1 VIRSGNTGGASGFTK
16 RARHGLSM
24 AARIRHICYLALA
37 LIVLAPALAAAQ
49 GYPGYPDTIM
59 APEPGTASHHH
70 SATVAALPAVAP
82 HASLLG
88 HEAFVDKLHRG
99 ARMFATRGSS
109 GSVLPTPLPRT
120 QIIPPEGSRHLTEP
134 VILREQGPTVVPG
147 LARAIPNLPHGTES
161 FQDRASRC
169 AFQSSLY
176 GVPGGARTQYMG
188 TCLQ

>member
-1 VIRSGNTGGASGFTK
+1 MNG
-16 RARHGLSM
+16 ARHGLSM
-24 AARIRHICYLALA
+24 AARICHICYLALA
-37 LIVLAPALAAAQ
+37 LAVLAPALAASQ
-49 GYPGYPDTIM
+49 GYPGYPGTIM
-59 APEPGTASHHH
+59 APEPGTASRHRAAPPA
-70 SATVAALPAVAP
+70 ATPPIEAP

-109 GSVLPTPLPRT
+109 GSVLPTSLPRT
-120 QIIPPEGSRHLTEP
+120 PIIPPEGGGRLTEP
-134 VILREQGPTVVPG
+134 VIPREQGPTVVPG

-169 AFQSSLY
+169 TFQSSLY
-176 GVPGGARTQYMG
+176 GVPGGVRTQYMG